1 MEISVKAIA
10 AFVLAAASLASPA
23 LHAQEV
29 GNPSANPGPDVSARV
44 EAATDAAAKWLAA
57 MDAGQTAEAWDAA
70 APMMQTAVTRETWSS
85 VGSQVRAPLGAVKT
99 RTLGSAGYTRTLPNA
114 PAGEY
119 VVIQYN
125 TDFARRTG
133 VVETVVP
140 MRQPDGSWKVSGYF
154 VR

>member
-1 MEISVKAIA
+1 VNAIA
-10 AFVLAAASLASPA
+10 AFVLAAASLAAPT
-23 LHAQEV
+23 LYAQDAAHPRTD
-29 GNPSANPGPDVSARV
+29 PSADVSAKV
-44 EAATDAAAKWLAA
+44 GAATDAAASWLAA
-57 MDAGQTAEAWDAA
+57 MDAGRTAEAWDAA
-70 APMMQTAVTRETWSS
+70 APMMQTAVTRETWAS

-114 PAGEY
+114 PSGEY

-125 TDFARRTG
+125 TDFANRNG